1 MLIAG
6 CQTVSKIGKRSN
18 IIITAFRYL
27 SIFLKKNLYFEILSN
42 GILQN
47 KYGSHSQYIFFFYI
61 LQSRFNTTLSHI
73 FFSFSCNFPFIIQ
86 RYVYGNNL
94 PCFLCA
100 EHISN
105 LASRQ
110 YRLSTIKSNL
120 DKQPRQSPRIQSL
133 RARSSAVTICT
144 LCKIY
149 LG

>member
-6 CQTVSKIGKRSN
+6 CQTVSKIGKQFN
-18 IIITAFRYL
+18 IIITAFRCVSL
-27 SIFLKKNLYFEILSN
+27 FLKKESYFKILCS

-47 KYGSHSQYIFFFYI
+47 KYGSYSHYFFLI
-61 LQSRFNTTLSHI
+61 LQSRFNTTSSH
-73 FFSFSCNFPFIIQ
+73 FSFFPFPCNFPFTIQ

-110 YRLSTIKSNL
+110 YRLSTVKSNL
-120 DKQPRQSPRIQSL
+120 DKQPRQSLRMQSL
-133 RARSSAVTICT
+133 RARSSAVTIGT